1 MFPGIG
7 GGGGSGSIPSA
18 SSRLSK
24 PTKVS
29 TVLVSVTLVTST
41 LSASGPETVG
51 DGVDRAGF
59 FLPVQILTTMHI
71 ITIRIIAAMGIITDA
86 HMSIMSAREADGSVE
101 NRNRIFDDENE
112 LSGMPSRW
120 VDRILRCSLGG
131 EI

>member
-59 FLPVQILTTMHI
+59 FLPVQILTTMQI
-71 ITIRIIAAMGIITDA
+71 ITMRISAPIGIIIDA
-86 HMSIMSAREADGSVE
+86 HMLIMSPKEVDEFVE
-101 NRNRIFDDENE
+101 KRNRIFGDDKCE
-112 LSGMPSRW
+112 LSGMVSRW
-120 VDRILRCSLGG
+120 VKVRCWSV
-131 EI
+131 

>member
-1 MFPGIG
+1 MAAAAARG
-7 GGGGSGSIPSA
+7 
-18 SSRLSK
+18 
-24 PTKVS
+24 
-29 TVLVSVTLVTST
+29 
-41 LSASGPETVG
+41 
-51 DGVDRAGF
+51 GF
-59 FLPVQILTTMHI
+59 FLLVQILTTMHI